1 MDVWRLSLLSAVQ
14 ADRLFQGKMV
24 MPSYNKSLD
33 SLRSAYKGLLGRV
46 ATRRSSCII
55 VRLPSVQR

>member
-1 MDVWRLSLLSAVQ
+1 MDVWRLSLLSAMQ
-14 ADRLFQGKMV
+14 ADRLFEGKMG
-24 MPSYNKSLD
+24 MPSDNKSLD

-46 ATRRSSCII
+46 AARRSSYIT